1 MFTWQTQDTPS
12 LLIDDTEEIFTF
24 PRQDSPFLD
33 STTDLIV
40 WSDDFWNDSE
50 SPDAANHHDFADH
63 ALLSAAQEV
72 ALAQQMQAA
81 FMALQHTLVA
91 SPAHLERLVIHV
103 TDEHWQNDRE
113 FPADDAVR
121 CDHIVTHHDQW
132 QVMQYLAANDPTLQ
146 DAADRQHLTLTQ
158 ALQCFPLTRDLLL
171 SVAEASVQ
179 QDAGNA
185 PAQYPLARQLAVL
198 YRLRNEFISR
208 NIRLVYFIAR
218 RHLDKG
224 MELEDMVQEGI
235 LGLFRAT
242 LKFDANAG
250 TRFSTY
256 AYWWIRQAIRQAI
269 TRQRSL
275 IRFPNNV
282 NLQLNRVHSFR
293 QRYLLQF
300 GHWPNKH
307 DIQHSTGLSASAV
320 KDLLT
325 LSNRC
330 ISADSPLRDETHMT
344 LLDNLSE
351 DDTLPPP
358 EQQLERDDLHRR
370 IERYLS
376 LLPPREATVLK
387 LKYGIGEEKA
397 YTLHEIAP
405 VIGVSGERVRQLEK
419 LALSKLRQQLAEE
432 KDF

>member
-1 MFTWQTQDTPS
+1 MFTWHTQDTPS
-12 LLIDDTEEIFTF
+12 PLADDNEEIFTF
-24 PRQDSPFLD
+24 PGQDSPFLD
-33 STTDLIV
+33 PSADVIV
-40 WSDDFWNDSE
+40 GSDESWNDGE
-50 SPDAANHHDFADH
+50 SPEAANHHDFADH

-81 FMALQHTLVA
+81 FMALQHTLVT
-91 SPAHLERLVIHV
+91 SPDHLERLIVHV
-103 TDEHWQNDRE
+103 THEHWQNDRE
-113 FPADDAVR
+113 FPADDTVR

-146 DAADRQHLTLTQ
+146 DAADRQHLTLIQ
-158 ALQCFPLTRDLLL
+158 ALQHFPLTRDLIL
-171 SVAEASVQ
+171 SLAEASVQ
-179 QDAGNA
+179 QEAGKS
-185 PAQYPLARQLAVL
+185 PAQYPLARQLTAL
-198 YRLRNEFISR
+198 YRLRNEFITR

-224 MELEDMVQEGI
+224 MELDDMVQEGI

-256 AYWWIRQAIRQAI
+256 AYWWIYQAIRQAI

-300 GHWPNKH
+300 GHWPNKR
-307 DIQHSTGLSASAV
+307 DIQHNTGLSASAV
-320 KDLLT
+320 KDLLM

-330 ISADSPLRDETHMT
+330 ISADSPLREDTHMT
-344 LLDNLSE
+344 LLDVLSE

-358 EQQLERDDLHRR
+358 EQQLERDDQHRR
-370 IERYLS
+370 IERYLA
-376 LLPPREATVLK
+376 LLPAREAMVLK

-405 VIGVSGERVRQLEK
+405 VMGISGERVRQLEK
-419 LALSKLRQQLAEE
+419 LALIKLRQQLAEE
-432 KDF
+432 TDF